1 MGKQMNAKGKHSS
14 LQTEKSKFGYYE
26 TARVYHPL
34 ILFFA
39 LLLLTAFPHQYPHAA
54 FPLNAIFINIGL
66 LSILAGTLIAG
77 FYGTNISKESKI
89 LLYLYALF
97 TLWCLL
103 RNYLSP
109 VPAFGRPFVGMVFEG
124 FWILAT
130 TLLVLSFEKS
140 PGSGEKHPFGILIRD
155 TQGDFS
161 PHVLSLHSLFVFY
174 FIVLAITFSLLG
186 VYQYFMGF
194 ERQLELLQQGSL
206 YSDEDSVSQG
216 IIHAL
221 RERRVLA
228 GFGNPNLFAAFLCM
242 SLPFFLFLLV
252 ERESRGLTMVS
263 IGGLIL
269 LLFVMILTR
278 SRGGLLSLLFSV
290 FLFYILIFKNKKS
303 GAHLLSSKRFLPV
316 IIILFFLIIIFLV
329 IQNATKTRD
338 IRGSSLPERLFTVST
353 IRERRF
359 YILTGW
365 EIIKEFP
372 ILGAGPGGYALH
384 YPLHRQF
391 GARETQYAH
400 NFIIQLWAELG
411 LVGLI
416 LFFAFVIYCIKVGL
430 RHPQTQRLKLLP
442 LIAFLIFLFNSLFEY
457 TFYHSALYLDF
468 CLCAGMV
475 VGGPSA
481 QDSTIRGRKPVP
493 PRLTAD
499 YLYFL
504 LPVLLSLIF
513 FPAFNFQPFLGATQA
528 QFGDDVAS
536 GGEMEKALRFYNS
549 AISYQPDNP
558 WYHYKIG
565 KTYLSLGNPVK
576 AEDALKKAH
585 ELNPYSALLRDE
597 LSQLYQITYRRA
609 DAIKMAQGA
618 IKAYPLKAQYHFHLA
633 QLLLE
638 QGDKEGARKEAQEA
652 VRCELDP
659 NVQKRYKAFAEN
671 IGR

>member
-1 MGKQMNAKGKHSS
+1 MNAKGKYSS
-14 LQTEKSKFGYYE
+14 LQTGKSKFGYYE

-66 LSILAGTLIAG
+66 LIILAGTIIAG

-89 LLYLYALF
+89 FLYLYALF
-97 TLWCLL
+97 ALWCLL

-109 VPAFGRPFVGMVFEG
+109 VPALGRPFVGIVFEG
-124 FWILAT
+124 FWVLTT
-130 TLLVLSFEKS
+130 TLLVLTFEKS
-140 PGSGEKHPFGILIRD
+140 PGSSEKYPFGIITRD

-161 PHVLSLHSLFVFY
+161 PYVLSLHSLFIFY
-174 FIVLAITFSLLG
+174 FIALAIIFSLMG

-194 ERQLELLQQGSL
+194 ERQLEMLQQGSL
-206 YSDEDSVSQG
+206 YNDEDSVSQG

-228 GFGNPNLFAAFLCM
+228 GFGNPNLFAVFLCM

-252 ERESRGLTMVS
+252 ERKSRGLTMVS
-263 IGGLIL
+263 IGGIIL
-269 LLFVMILTR
+269 LLFVIILTR

-303 GAHLLSSKRFLPV
+303 CARPTGSKKFLPA
-316 IIILFFLIIIFLV
+316 IFILCFLIIIFLV
-329 IQNATKTRD
+329 IQNATRTRD
-338 IRGSSLPERLFTVST
+338 IRGASLPERLLNIST
-353 IRERRF
+353 IRERLF
-359 YILTGW
+359 YILTGG

-372 ILGAGPGGYALH
+372 IFGAGPGGYALH

-411 LVGLI
+411 LVGII
-416 LFFAFVIYCIKVGL
+416 LFLGFVIYGIMVGL
-430 RHPQTQRLKLLP
+430 RHSQKQKLKLLP
-442 LIAFLIFLFNSLFEY
+442 LIAFFTFLFNSLFEY

-468 CLCAGMV
+468 CLCAGMI
-475 VGGPSA
+475 VGGSSA
-481 QDSTIRGRKPVP
+481 QDSTIRGRKPIP

-499 YLYFL
+499 YLLFL
-504 LPVLLSLIF
+504 LPVLLSLLF
-513 FPAFNFQPFLGATQA
+513 FPALNFQPYLGETQA
-528 QFGDDVAS
+528 QFGDDATS
-536 GGEMEKALRFYNS
+536 DGEIDKALRFYNS

-565 KTYLSLGNPVK
+565 MTYLTLGNPVK
-576 AEDALKKAH
+576 AEDSLKKAL
-585 ELNPYSALLRDE
+585 ELNPYSALVRDK

-609 DAIKMAQGA
+609 DAIMMEQGA

-638 QGDKEGARKEAQEA
+638 QGDKEGAWKEAQEA

-659 NVQKRYKAFAEN
+659 NTQKRYKAFADN
-671 IGR
+671 IDK